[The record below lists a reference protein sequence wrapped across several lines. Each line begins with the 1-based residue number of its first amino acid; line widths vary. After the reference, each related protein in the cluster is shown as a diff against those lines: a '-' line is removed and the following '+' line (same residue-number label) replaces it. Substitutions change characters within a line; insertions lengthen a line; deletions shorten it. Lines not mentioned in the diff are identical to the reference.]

1 MTLEVSSFPLSPPS
15 LEDIAGNLQ
24 TVLSSS
30 FQSATVSVVTSP
42 NFTEAPFYLAAEG
55 LAGDARVVDVGGPGN
70 LYPLPLADKSWSLKE
85 VAKAIGLSADKGS
98 LLGAAGGPYVDLDYN
113 TELAASLSWEGEFDN
128 LRNEARYIQVTPSG
142 DIHVDKSP
150 SDNIGLM
157 GNFYGSL
164 GEPGLVLKIEAEQP
178 YVTNISFSETVR
190 QGVHSIYGDDVPI
203 SLGGVFLVKS
213 GNANYHIMPNFPPA
227 SEVPWSNTVDFNNWL
242 QWRDFDSPVVCLS
255 VLHSAD
261 PGLRLRLEHSHCF
274 SRETDSVGGHYHNG
288 LDANAK
294 YEAYFNT
301 AQVIYRVDPAEG
313 DGP

>member
-42 NFTEAPFYLAAEG
+42 NFAEAPFYLAAEG
-55 LAGDARVVDVGGPGN
+55 LSGDARVVDVGGPGN

-85 VAKAIGLSADKGS
+85 VAKAIGLSADKGQS
-98 LLGAAGGPYVDLDYN
+98 ELGRG
-113 TELAASLSWEGEFDN
+113 FDN
-128 LRNEARYIQVTPSG
+128 LRNEARYIRVTPSG
-142 DIHVDKSP
+142 GIHVDKSP

-164 GEPGLVLKIEAEQP
+164 GESGLVLKIEAEQP

-213 GNANYHIMPNFPPA
+213 GNASYHIMPDFPPA

-242 QWRDFDSPVVCLS
+242 QWRDFDNSVVCLS

-274 SRETDSVGGHYHNG
+274 S
-288 LDANAK
+288 
-294 YEAYFNT
+294 